1 MKILV
6 AEDDATTLSLLEKSM
21 AKWGYVM
28 QTAQNG
34 LEALDLLG
42 STQIDI
48 VVSDWLLP
56 EINGFELC
64 EKIRALPLSHYVYT
78 ILISDQDARVDVVRG
93 LEDGVDDYITKPL
106 NVDEL
111 HARMEIGARI
121 IKLERELNQKYRTI
135 RNHYYQT
142 LQMFTQL
149 LETYNKALGGHSR
162 RVGRLALLL
171 AKRHAGVRPED
182 YPVIE
187 AAGLLHDIGLV
198 GLPVELVN
206 KSLVEMT
213 GDEKALYRS
222 HPERGEAILM
232 QVDLL
237 RPVAKVVRMH
247 HEQTNGR
254 GFPDGLTD
262 SQIPLPASVV
272 NAASSYDHL
281 HSVQK
286 IQLKKIPEQL
296 QRMRGYQLDP
306 ELVDLLLEYNIEQM
320 QEDAKLT
327 ELDVEIDDLEPGM
340 VLSRDVR
347 MRTGAFFM
355 GSDTTIDAAIIAKLK
370 QYYELGNIAS
380 TVFINK

>member
-21 AKWGYVM
+21 AKWGYAV

-198 GLPVELVN
+198 GLPGELVN

-262 SQIPLPASVV
+262 SQIPLAASVV

>member
-21 AKWGYVM
+21 AKWGYVV

-262 SQIPLPASVV
+262 SQIPFSASVV

>member
-198 GLPVELVN
+198 GLPGELVN

>member
-21 AKWGYVM
+21 AKWGYVV

-198 GLPVELVN
+198 GLPGELVN

>member
-21 AKWGYVM
+21 AKWGYVV

-111 HARMEIGARI
+111 QARMEIGARI

-198 GLPVELVN
+198 GFPGELVS

-237 RPVAKVVRMH
+237 RPVAKLVRMH
-247 HEQTNGR
+247 HEQANGR

-262 SQIPLPASVV
+262 SQIPLAASVV
-272 NAASSYDHL
+272 NAASCYDHL
-281 HSVQK
+281 CSVQK
-286 IQLKKIPEQL
+286 IRLKKIPEQL
-296 QRMRGYQLDP
+296 QHMRGYQLDP

>member
-21 AKWGYVM
+21 AKWGYVV